1 MEASKASA
9 LAAKIKE
16 IEAEMHGIDMWSE
29 VAPSADKFQ
38 SRVAFFGDTMSFDQW
53 LQFVFLPRVH
63 EVLDGKS
70 PAPASSS
77 VGAYAVREF
86 DGLDQANRLIGLL
99 SEFDRLIES

>member
-1 MEASKASA
+1 MKNSA
-9 LAAKIKE
+9 ALSAKIAQ
-16 IEAEMHGIDMWSE
+16 IEAEMRSIGMWSD

-86 DGLDQANRLIGLL
+86 DGMDAANRLTGLL

>member
-1 MEASKASA
+1 METSKTSA
-9 LAAKIKE
+9 LAAKIQE
-16 IEAEMHGIDMWSE
+16 IETEMRGIGMWSD

-63 EVLDGKS
+63 EVLAGKS

-86 DGLDQANRLIGLL
+86 DGLDKANRLTGLL
-99 SEFDRLIES
+99 GEFDRLIES